1 MKLTETTVEKKYV
14 YDGKIL
20 KVRRDDARLP
30 DGKPCVREM
39 VEHPGGA
46 AVLAEYDGKI
56 AFVRQ
61 FRYPYGEEILE
72 VPAGKLERGEAPVH
86 TVERELSEETGLV
99 ADRFVSVG
107 EIYPTPGYTNERL
120 YLFRAEGVRRGESHL
135 DEGEF
140 LTTEWY
146 TPEEALAMVRDGRI
160 KDAKTVVLLLRSYG

>member
-61 FRYPYGEEILE
+61 FRYPYGEEIL
-72 VPAGKLERGEAPVH
+72 
-86 TVERELSEETGLV
+86 
-99 ADRFVSVG
+99 
-107 EIYPTPGYTNERL
+107 
-120 YLFRAEGVRRGESHL
+120 
-135 DEGEF
+135 
-140 LTTEWY
+140 
-146 TPEEALAMVRDGRI
+146 
-160 KDAKTVVLLLRSYG
+160 

>member
-72 VPAGKLERGEAPVH
+72 VPAGKLERGETPVH

-120 YLFRAEGVRRGESHL
+120 YLFRAEGVRRGESHP

-160 KDAKTVVLLLRSYG
+160 KDAKTVVLLLRCYG